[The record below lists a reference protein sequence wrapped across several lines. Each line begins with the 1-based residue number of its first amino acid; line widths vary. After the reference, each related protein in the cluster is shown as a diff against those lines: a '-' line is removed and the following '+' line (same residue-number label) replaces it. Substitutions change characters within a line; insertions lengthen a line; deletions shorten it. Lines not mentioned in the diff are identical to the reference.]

1 MFDGKKTSVF
11 WIGLLVLVLASVIL
25 FSLLW
30 YVLVLFAPL
39 NIGSYTWKYL
49 TPLVAG
55 SVIFILIGL
64 YMMKSGTEKEE
75 EEKIQLLNKQLFS
88 TESFSHYGFRDS
100 KFLTVSM
107 HRTLFY
113 EER

>member
-1 MFDGKKTSVF
+1 MFEGKKTSVF

-49 TPLVAG
+49 TPPVIG
-55 SVIFILIGL
+55 SVVFILIGL
-64 YMMKSGTEKEE
+64 YMMKSGTKTEE
-75 EEKIQLLNKQLFS
+75 EGKTQLLTQ
-88 TESFSHYGFRDS
+88 
-100 KFLTVSM
+100 
-107 HRTLFY
+107 
-113 EER
+113 